1 MMYVKAVKETITKY
15 YYLNWFNNTT
25 KDAYFNKE
33 VELPTLKREDATA
46 DLCLMV

>member
-1 MMYVKAVKETITKY
+1 MMYFNAIKENIKY

-25 KDAYFNKE
+25 NNAYLNKE
-33 VELPTLKREDATA
+33 VELPTLKRENATA